1 MSTGHSRK
9 AAACTPVTPPA
20 DAPTWWLR
28 TALGDLGAARALAGS
43 NGVPPRTAVH
53 LAHQAAEKALK
64 AIIASRGDR
73 PDRTHDLVFLRD
85 RCPRAVQLAMAHIDV
100 AALSEALLPARY
112 PAFDEPAIGST
123 EVQRRLGEASEI
135 IEISTIHLRG
145 LGLLGSE
152 LSLA

>member
-1 MSTGHSRK
+1 MSTGRSRK
-9 AAACTPVTPPA
+9 AASCTPVTPPA
-20 DAPTWWLR
+20 DAATWWLR
-28 TALGDLGAARALAGS
+28 TALGDLDAARTLAGS

-85 RCPRAVQLAMAHIDV
+85 RCPRAIQLAMAHIDV
-100 AALSEALLPARY
+100 VALSEALLPARY
-112 PAFDEPAIGST
+112 PAFDEPPIGST

-135 IEISTIHLRG
+135 IEISQVHLDEHGFQGSG
-145 LGLLGSE
+145 LS
-152 LSLA
+152 SA

>member
-1 MSTGHSRK
+1 M
-9 AAACTPVTPPA
+9 TPPA
-20 DAPTWWLR
+20 DAATWWLK
-28 TALGDLGAARALAGS
+28 TALGDLGAARALADAI
-43 NGVPPRTAVH
+43 GVPPRTAVH

-64 AIIASRGDR
+64 AIIASHGDR
-73 PDRTHDLVFLRD
+73 PDRTQDLVYLRD

-112 PAFDEPAIGST
+112 PAYDEPPIGST
-123 EVQRRLGEASEI
+123 EVQRRVGEASEI
-135 IEISTIHLRG
+135 IKTSTIHLRG